1 MNENR
6 KQEATGG
13 NYNRHPRLV
22 DVPTIIGPLYLSVHL
37 RFMWEFRIFL
47 CYLFFSLKHL
57 IFFFFPRY
65 FWFCIQPMAVMD
77 EEHCLAA
84 KKTFLQSRKDSYQ
97 QGSERVRSLEIEQ
110 TTLRGPE
117 RPEAPLGFS
126 ATPSWTRSLSKFK
139 FKFKKLIKIHE
150 MMKQ

>member
-47 CYLFFSLKHL
+47 CYLFIYFFLETFNFL
-57 IFFFFPRY
+57 FFFPDT
-65 FWFCIQPMAVMD
+65 FCSVSNRWP
-77 EEHCLAA
+77 
-84 KKTFLQSRKDSYQ
+84 
-97 QGSERVRSLEIEQ
+97 
-110 TTLRGPE
+110 
-117 RPEAPLGFS
+117 
-126 ATPSWTRSLSKFK
+126 
-139 FKFKKLIKIHE
+139 
-150 MMKQ
+150 